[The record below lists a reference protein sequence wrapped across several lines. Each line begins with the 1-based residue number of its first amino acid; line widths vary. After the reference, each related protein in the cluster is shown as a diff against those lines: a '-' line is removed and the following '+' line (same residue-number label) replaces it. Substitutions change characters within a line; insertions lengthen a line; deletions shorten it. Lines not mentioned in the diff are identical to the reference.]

1 MGLTHIDDKG
11 KAKMVDVS
19 EKDITLREAKAS
31 GKVVMKPETLK
42 LIVENRI
49 KKGDVLATA
58 RIAAIMA
65 AKKTPDLI
73 PLAHPIP
80 ISEVS
85 VDFGIDEENG
95 AVTVEV
101 YCKTLERTGVEME
114 AIVGVLFASAAIY
127 DMIKSVDRSAVITDV
142 MLMEKRGGKSGE
154 FTRGK

>member
-1 MGLTHIDDKG
+1 MGLTHTDDEG

-19 EKDITLREAKAS
+19 EKDITLREAMAS
-31 GKVVMKPETLK
+31 GKVVMKPETLR

-85 VDFGIDEENG
+85 VDFGIDEKNSV
-95 AVTVEV
+95 VTVEV
-101 YCKTLERTGVEME
+101 YCKTLARTGVEME

-142 MLMEKRGGKSGE
+142 MLIEKRGGKSGE
-154 FTRGK
+154 FSRGK

>member
-42 LIVENRI
+42 MIAENRI

-142 MLMEKRGGKSGE
+142 MLIEKRGGKSGE